1 VKIEL
6 HEFEWNADRFIGEP
20 PHNKPGYLQSSPVVT
35 VQKAFL
41 PNHQAMLTISGL
53 EATPIMVTNLKQLI
67 AALQAIGACLLL
79 LLLPSLGWGQA
90 VVVGPQPPQPQ
101 IAEAKRTIEAAQP
114 KELKLKIGEFE
125 ILEPSKE
132 AKQPL
137 QFQYLTNKCYW
148 LWRVKAGQPFGI
160 VSIRRGDT
168 ERRQHFFEAK
178 PYEWAIV
185 EAKAPGSEI
194 VVVNR
199 NGANKEQD
207 PPEEIDRVQVI
218 AGGVTPTPDPKPD
231 DPPTPAPLP
240 GEGFRVLI
248 VRETKD
254 LSGLPASQVAIF
266 SATEVRQYLNQK
278 TVLEGNQRAYRIWD
292 KDTNVSLENETWKI
306 ALNGVLNGD
315 KSRNISKA
323 TSFPWVLITN
333 GKEGFEGPLPKNVD
347 EMMAKLKQFGGN

>member
-1 VKIEL
+1 MKIEL
-6 HEFEWNADRFIGEP
+6 TDFEWLGEP
-20 PHNKPGYLQSSPVVT
+20 PIVAVSNVTYDDDNKWKGRSVLPPKITLSSSDPSMT
-35 VQKAFL
+35 ITGLDCPIRITNIRAFIKA
-41 PNHQAMLTISGL
+41 L
-53 EATPIMVTNLKQLI
+53 EALI
-67 AALQAIGACLLL
+67 TTLLL

-125 ILEPSKE
+125 VLEPSKE

-160 VSIRRGDT
+160 VSIRRGDS

-178 PYEWAIV
+178 SYEWAII

-194 VVVNR
+194 VVINR
-199 NGANKEQD
+199 NGANKEQN

-218 AGGVTPTPDPKPD
+218 AGDVTPTPDPKPD

-266 SATEVRQYLNQK
+266 SSTDVRNYLNQK

-292 KDTNVSLENETWKI
+292 QDTDTSKESQHWQDAMKRPRASVPWLLVS
-306 ALNGVLNGD
+306 
-315 KSRNISKA
+315 
-323 TSFPWVLITN
+323 N
-333 GKEGFEGPLPKNVD
+333 GKDGYEGPLPKTVA
-347 EMMAKLKQFGGN
+347 EMMTLLKKFGGN